1 MEIVPRAMYRLV
13 MGTTEKSKYE
23 YIVYPRQRTVRVRGR
38 SVPEPGWQAAWN
50 VPKELLPEGA
60 KRKRIT
66 GTGVSRPAAIEAL
79 MENIELFRTGQKKG
93 RKRTVNSADGYE
105 TGYTVE
111 TFLMDYI
118 DNYKKH
124 YLHENTYLK
133 YKKDFQRYVI
143 PYVGKKRLEDLTY
156 QDCKKLVL
164 EIWPNLTETKVI
176 RGQTVK
182 VPLLG
187 ESAQRSQNSQLKSAL
202 RHAKKKLGLRVN
214 PMDNFPAP
222 KAKPV
227 ETIEQVIACREKVA
241 EMFSAMDK
249 DSPDYIRF
257 ILMYLALRPGEKLGL
272 RWRNVSDLFGRRP
285 MLTIEHTLGFS
296 KNRGGYYED
305 PPKSGSP
312 RKIPIFEPALSA
324 LREHYKR
331 TQAWSES
338 DDWNPDPR
346 WDDIILLEKGGV
358 FVSPKSDTNRWRK
371 LMLEHGITLPDRHGE
386 QKHIRQHIMRH
397 ITATT
402 IADAE
407 DVFSIE
413 DAQKLLG
420 HSNTAMTYFYARRD
434 PQVLSD
440 NLQGFDPLARSL
452 PGRQDDVIEL
462 RKRRKA

>member
-1 MEIVPRAMYRLV
+1 LYGFV

-38 SVPEPGWQAAWN
+38 SVAEPGWQAAWN
-50 VPKELLPEGA
+50 VPKDLLPEGV

-66 GTGVSRPAAIEAL
+66 GTGVTRPAAIEAL
-79 MENIELFRTGQKKG
+79 MENIELFKTGQKKG
-93 RKRTVNSADGYE
+93 RRRTVNNTEGFE

-118 DNYKKH
+118 DNYKKN
-124 YLHENTYLK
+124 YVHENTYLK

-164 EIWPNLTETKVI
+164 EIWPNLTETRVVN
-176 RGQTVK
+176 GETVK
-182 VPLLG
+182 VPLLA

-202 RHAKKKLGLRVN
+202 RHAQRKLGLRVN

-222 KAKPV
+222 RAKPA
-227 ETIEQVIACREKVA
+227 ETIEEVISAREKVA
-241 EMFSAMDK
+241 QMFNTMDK
-249 DSPDYIRF
+249 ESSDYIRF
-257 ILMYLALRPGEKLGL
+257 VLMYLALRPGEKLGL
-272 RWRNVSDLFGRRP
+272 RWRNVSDLFGKRP

-296 KNRGGYYED
+296 KGRGGYYED
-305 PPKSGSP
+305 PPKSGIP

-324 LREHYKR
+324 LREHYQR
-331 TQAWSES
+331 TKEWSQLDE
-338 DDWNPDPR
+338 WNPDQR

-358 FVSPKSDTNRWRK
+358 FVSPKSDTYRWKK
-371 LMLEHGITLPDRHGE
+371 LMLEHEITIPDRHGN
-386 QKHIRQHIMRH
+386 QVHIRQHLMRH

-440 NLQGFDPLARSL
+440 NLQGFNPLARSM
-452 PGRQDDVIEL
+452 PDSHDEVSNM

>member
-1 MEIVPRAMYRLV
+1 MEIASDEMYRFV
-13 MGTTEKSKYE
+13 MGTPEKSKYD
-23 YIVYPRQRTVRVRGR
+23 YIVYPRPRKVRVRGR

-50 VPKELLPEGA
+50 VPKELRPPGVD
-60 KRKRIT
+60 RKRIT
-66 GTGVSRPAAIEAL
+66 GTGVTRPAAIEAL
-79 MENIELFRTGQKKG
+79 IENIELFKTGQKKG
-93 RKRTVNSADGYE
+93 RTRTVNNTQGLE

-118 DNYKKH
+118 DNYKKN
-124 YLHENTYLK
+124 YVHENTYRK
-133 YKKDFQRYVI
+133 YKRDYQRYVI

-164 EIWPNLTETKVI
+164 DIWPKLTETKVI
-176 RGQTVK
+176 NGETVK
-182 VPLLG
+182 VPLLA
-187 ESAQRSQNSQLKSAL
+187 ESAQRSLNSQLKSAL
-202 RHAKKKLGLRVN
+202 RHGKKKLGLRVN

-222 KAKPV
+222 RAKPA
-227 ETIEQVIACREKVA
+227 ETIEQVIASREKVA
-241 EMFSAMDK
+241 EMFKTMKK

-257 ILMYLALRPGEKLGL
+257 VLMYLALRPGEKLGL

-305 PPKSGSP
+305 PPKSGVP

-331 TQAWSES
+331 TQGWSNLA
-338 DDWNPDPR
+338 DWSPDKR
-346 WDDIILLEKGGV
+346 WGDIILLEKGGV

-371 LMLEHGITLPDRHGE
+371 LMLEHGITLPDKHGK
-386 QKHIRQHIMRH
+386 QKHIRQHMMRH

-407 DVFSIE
+407 DVFTIE

-434 PQVLSD
+434 PQVLSE
-440 NLQGFDPLARSL
+440 NLQGFNPLERSL
-452 PGRQDDVIEL
+452 PNGRDEVSEL